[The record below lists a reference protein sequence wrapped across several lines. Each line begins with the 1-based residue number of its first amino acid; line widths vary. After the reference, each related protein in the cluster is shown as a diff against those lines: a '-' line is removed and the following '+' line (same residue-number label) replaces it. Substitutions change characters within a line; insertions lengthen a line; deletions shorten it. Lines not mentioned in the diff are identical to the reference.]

1 MIGRTGLREG
11 RGKEGKEMEGEERRV
26 RREEEVE
33 GGEMRGWSVV
43 HRREQIIPS
52 VESSDP
58 SINEEHLLKQTR
70 SLRVITERR
79 TFARHQVHL
88 CSPRLH
94 SNYAHVGRSENAGLL
109 VVHDSKLPSD
119 LFEGRGSSLKTRGKI
134 TSKRQ
139 TRTTPCTSPTKKE
152 E

>member
-1 MIGRTGLREG
+1 MEG
-11 RGKEGKEMEGEERRV
+11 RERRG
-26 RREEEVE
+26 RS
-33 GGEMRGWSVV
+33 GV

-52 VESSDP
+52 VKRNDP
-58 SINEEHLLKQTR
+58 DINEEHLLKQTR
-70 SLRVITERR
+70 SLRVIIERR
-79 TFARHQVHL
+79 TFARHQIHL
-88 CSPRLH
+88 RSPHLH
-94 SNYAHVGRSENAGLL
+94 SNYAHVGRPENAGLL

-119 LFEGRGSSLKTRGKI
+119 LLEGRGSSLKTRSEI